1 MSKSH
6 KTGKI
11 GRPRGTRD
19 LFPEEMERRKYFES
33 IMRSIAESY
42 GYGEIQTPAFENLEL
57 FTIKSGEDVVEEIY
71 SFQDKGGR
79 DLALRPELTA
89 PVLRAYVDECS
100 VMTKPLR
107 FYYFGNCFRYER
119 PQKARYREFWQ
130 FGIELIGSESHLAD
144 AEVILIAYDIM
155 KQLNLDFELRIGHV
169 GLLKHLL
176 EGIEEE
182 KASKI
187 MRLIDKKD
195 VKGLEEF
202 INDIGLPKNLK
213 DNIYS
218 LIETSGDREILGR
231 AAEFVPHF
239 DFSYL
244 EKLCDVLDSMNIE
257 YLLDFGIARGLD
269 YYTGVVFEGYARS
282 GLGAQ
287 SQICGGG
294 SYRLAHLFGGGD
306 TPSTGFALG
315 FDRIAD
321 ICEMQMEKDTV
332 IAIINMGLEAE
343 AFKIANLVREKTN
356 KKVVMDVMERP
367 LKKQMRFA
375 DHINAQYAVIIGER
389 ELQENKYGLKDM
401 KTGEQRLVDSDELIQ
416 VIQQL

>member
-1 MSKSH
+1 
-6 KTGKI
+6 
-11 GRPRGTRD
+11 
-19 LFPEEMERRKYFES
+19 
-33 IMRSIAESY
+33 MRSIAEGH

-57 FTIKSGEDVVEEIY
+57 FTIKSGEDVIEEIY

-79 DLALRPELTA
+79 NLALRPELTA
-89 PVLRAYVDECS
+89 PVLRAYVNECA

-130 FGIELIGSESHLAD
+130 FGIELIGSESYLAD
-144 AEVILIAYDIM
+144 AEVILIAYEIM
-155 KQLNLDFELRIGHV
+155 RQLNLDFELRIGHV
-169 GLLKHLL
+169 GLLRHLL

-182 KASKI
+182 QASKI
-187 MRLIDKKD
+187 MRLIDKED
-195 VKGLEEF
+195 TGELEEF
-202 INDIGLPKNLK
+202 INHIGLPQNLK
-213 DNIYS
+213 ESIYS
-218 LIETSGDREILGR
+218 LIELSGGREILNKT
-231 AAEFVPHF
+231 AEYVPNF
-239 DFSYL
+239 DFTYL
-244 EKLCDVLDSMNIE
+244 KNLCDVLDSMNIE
-257 YLLDFGIARGLD
+257 YSLDFGIARGLD
-269 YYTGVVFEGYARS
+269 YYTGVVFEGYART

-321 ICEMQMEKDTV
+321 ICKIQMEEEKV
-332 IAIINMGLEAE
+332 IAVINVGLESE
-343 AFKIANLVREKTN
+343 ALKIAHMLREETD
-356 KKVVMDVMERP
+356 KKVVVDVMDRP

-375 DHINAQYAVIIGER
+375 DHINAQYAVIVGER

-401 KTGEQRLVDSDELIQ
+401 KTGEQKLVDKNQLIQ
-416 VIQQL
+416 IIQKL

>member
-6 KTGKI
+6 KTNKI

-19 LFPEEMERRKYFES
+19 LLPAEMERRKYFES
-33 IMRSIAESY
+33 IMCSIAESY
-42 GYGEIQTPAFENLEL
+42 GYGEIQTPVFENLEL

-89 PVLRAYVDECS
+89 PVLRAYVNECS

-107 FYYFGNCFRYER
+107 FYYFANCFRYER

-130 FGIELIGSESHLAD
+130 FGIELIGSESHMAD
-144 AEVILIAYDIM
+144 AEVILIAYEIM
-155 KQLNLDFELRIGHV
+155 KQLNLNFELRIGHV
-169 GLLKHLL
+169 GVLRHLL
-176 EGIEEE
+176 EDVEEE

-187 MRLIDKKD
+187 MRLIDKED
-195 VKGLEEF
+195 MGGLEEF
-202 INDIGLPKNLK
+202 VNGIGLSQNLK
-213 DNIYS
+213 ERIYN
-218 LIETSGDREILGR
+218 LIETSGDREVL
-231 AAEFVPHF
+231 ENVKSFVPHF
-239 DFSYL
+239 DFTYL
-244 EKLCDVLDSMNIE
+244 EKLCDVLDSIGIE
-257 YLLDFGIARGLD
+257 YSLDFGIARGLD

-321 ICEMQMEKDTV
+321 ICEMQKEEDKV
-332 IAIINMGLEAE
+332 VAVINMGLEDE
-343 AFKIANLVREKTN
+343 TLKIANLLREKTD
-356 KKVVMDVMERP
+356 KKVVVDVMERP
-367 LKKQMRFA
+367 LKKQMKFA
-375 DHINAQYAVIIGER
+375 DHINAHYAVIIGEK
-389 ELQENKYGLKDM
+389 EMEENKYGLKDM
-401 KTGEQRLVDSDELIQ
+401 VTGEQRLVDQQELIHT
-416 VIQQL
+416 IQQL